1 MDDAQAVSLRFKIG
15 ILKDLGKRGLLTQ
28 AQVERAVAIILK
40 KEDGYIPTQTPTFIP
55 MSST

>member
-28 AQVERAVAIILK
+28 AQVERAITVILK
-40 KEDGYIPTQTPTFIP
+40 KEDAYIPTQTSTVIP
-55 MSST
+55 S